1 MFQTWCM
8 ETRLFGNTGHH
19 STRVIFGGFALVGLS
34 REEAGKVLKI
44 LLQLGVN
51 HLDVAAAYGDG
62 QAEVRI
68 GEWMPEHRGRFFL
81 ATKTG
86 ERSAAG
92 ARRDLEAS
100 LERLQ
105 TDSVDLIQLHNLTVP
120 AEWEQAL
127 SPGGALEALIEA
139 REQGLARYIGVTGHG
154 TTAPEMHM
162 RSLERFDFDS
172 VLLPCNYV
180 MMRDPAYARAFA
192 ELQNRCREK
201 KTAIQVIKAVA
212 RRPWA
217 QEPDRTTWYQPLEDP
232 EALHTAV
239 SYVLG
244 DPDLFLITA
253 GDARLLPRIL
263 EAAAQ
268 PCSRPAPEEM
278 ARLVTQWEMREIFRG
293 SENL

>member
-8 ETRLFGNTGHH
+8 ETRPFGNTGHP
-19 STRVIFGGFALVGLS
+19 SSRVIFGGFALVGLS
-34 REEAGKVLKI
+34 REEADRVLKT
-44 LLQLGVN
+44 LLQHGVN

-62 QAEVRI
+62 QAETRM

-100 LERLQ
+100 LKRLQ

-127 SPGGALEALIEA
+127 SPGGALKALIEA

-154 TTAPEMHM
+154 TTAPEMHL

-192 ELQNRCREK
+192 RLQRRCRQK
-201 KTAIQVIKAVA
+201 KIAVQAIKAVA
-212 RRPWA
+212 RRPWP
-217 QEPDRTTWYQPLEDP
+217 QTPDRTTWYQPLEDP
-232 EALHTAV
+232 EAVHTAV

-263 EAAAQ
+263 QAAA
-268 PCSRPAPEEM
+268 RPQSHPTPEAME
-278 ARLVTQWEMREIFRG
+278 RLVADYEMSEIFRG
-293 SENL
+293 SETL